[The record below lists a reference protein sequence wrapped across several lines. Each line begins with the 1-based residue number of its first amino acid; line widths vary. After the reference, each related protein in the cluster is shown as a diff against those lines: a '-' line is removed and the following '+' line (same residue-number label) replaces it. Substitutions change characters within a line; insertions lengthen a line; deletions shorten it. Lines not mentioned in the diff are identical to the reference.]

1 MEVDLEC
8 PENLHDKANDF
19 PMASEK
25 IKVTEEMLA
34 PIQLK
39 TKKEHDIEVGT
50 TNKLLPNLLPK
61 KNYVVQ
67 YRNLKYLS
75 KGSILIKVYEIL
87 EFKQSP
93 WMKPYIDFNTE
104 RRKEATN
111 KADKDLLKLFNNT
124 VYDKTMENMRNRV
137 KVRVTTTEKEFLKY
151 ASRPTFINHNIY
163 GKDFVVINEKKK
175 ALRLNK
181 PVYVGC
187 TVLELSKLA
196 MYDFCYG
203 SIEEKLN
210 NSNILYMDTDCF
222 IIEVIGENFDDVMF
236 EDK

>member
-39 TKKEHDIEVGT
+39 IKKEHDIEVGT
-50 TNKLLPNLLPK
+50 TNKLIPNLLPK
-61 KNYVVQ
+61 KNYVLH
-67 YRNLKYLS
+67 YRNLKYYLS
-75 KGSILIKVYEIL
+75 KGWILIKVHEIL

-111 KADKDLLKLFNNT
+111 KADKDLFKLFTNT
-124 VYDKTMENMRNRV
+124 VYDKTMENMRNRI
-137 KVRVTTTEKEFLKY
+137 KVRVTTTEK
-151 ASRPTFINHNIY
+151 
-163 GKDFVVINEKKK
+163 
-175 ALRLNK
+175 
-181 PVYVGC
+181 
-187 TVLELSKLA
+187 
-196 MYDFCYG
+196 
-203 SIEEKLN
+203 
-210 NSNILYMDTDCF
+210 
-222 IIEVIGENFDDVMF
+222 
-236 EDK
+236 